1 MVRAVLRSVL
11 MTSGHDVF
19 VTTTGTEVLELASR
33 MSAVLVVLDLNMPKV
48 NGLVAC
54 ERLRLMPGYADTP
67 IAMLTAYYNES
78 ARDAAIR
85 VGSTLFLGKPFQPAG
100 LLAALAPYLSAKRP
114 AGNGIGGV
122 PGSDLKR
129 ANGAPQRSHA
139 LDHGKNVLDVCRGEG
154 NADGQLANWRARLAS

>member
-19 VTTTGTEVLELASR
+19 MTTTGTELLELASR

-54 ERLRLMPGYADTP
+54 ERLRMLPGYADTP

-100 LLAALAPYLSAKRP
+100 LLAALAPYLSAKKP
-114 AGNGIGGV
+114 AGNGNLPGGD
-122 PGSDLKR
+122 PKR
-129 ANGAPQRSHA
+129 ANGAMQRSHA
-139 LDHGKNVLDVCRGEG
+139 LDHGKNILDVCRGDG
-154 NADGQLANWRARLAS
+154 NPDSQLANRRARLAS